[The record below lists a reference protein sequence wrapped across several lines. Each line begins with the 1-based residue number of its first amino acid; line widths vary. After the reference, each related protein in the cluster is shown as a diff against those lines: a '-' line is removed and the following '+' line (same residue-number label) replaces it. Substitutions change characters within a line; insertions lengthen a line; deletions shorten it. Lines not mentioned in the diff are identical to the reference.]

1 MLKPRHDRATPSEPT
16 LMHVDGDRAPA
27 LPERYRVERELGR
40 GGMGRVFAARDEKLG
55 RDVAIKVLAVG
66 NGDEETLRRFEQ
78 EARAAAL
85 LEHPNI
91 VAVYDIGQ
99 HENRPYIV
107 SELLRGETLR
117 DRMAGKPL
125 RMEDALDYATQLAM
139 GLTAAHEKGV
149 IHRDLK
155 PENLFITGDGRLKIL
170 DFGIAKLV
178 TQPGRPTL
186 TKSGTI
192 MGTVGYMAPEQV
204 RGGDVDVR
212 SDIFG
217 FGSVLHEMLSGTQPF
232 ARGST
237 METGAAILNDAP
249 FGLPDQVPDKVSVIV
264 QRCLQKRREDR
275 YQSAQELAAD
285 LARIVA
291 GQTAPKSPLLR
302 VFGVILLLAGSALT
316 AALLGLAWQLLP
328 NRLSLL
334 LGAFAM
340 ASTLGTLAWLLFSR
354 RSHGPSGPAASVTPS
369 IAVLPFA
376 DMSPQH
382 DQEYFADGI
391 AEEILNVLAPVD
403 GLRVIGRTSSFSMK
417 GRNEDLRAIGQRL
430 GATNLLEG
438 SVRKSGARVRI
449 TAQLVEAEG
458 GSRIW
463 SQEFDREL
471 TDVFAVQEEIA
482 HAVVAALKVK
492 LLPAAREDPRA
503 ANPEAYDLYLLG
515 RAFRAR
521 GSGDAYERAVQA
533 LRRSVA
539 LDPGHAQ
546 AWAELAQALYDVGD
560 FSVKGDRKVD
570 RPEGLVAAEKAIAL
584 APQRADGYSAR
595 GFLRHR
601 MLGDWTGAR
610 ADLERA
616 RSLNPRSPGILLN
629 HAELLSSLGR
639 LTEVIVICQQA
650 AVLDPL
656 SADVQFRLN
665 AAYLGTG
672 QFALAEAA
680 ARRALEL
687 SPEHARAAR
696 NLGITLLLQNRVP
709 DARAAFHRSNHEF
722 VMSMGD
728 VMVEHALGHSAESQ
742 RALDS
747 ILAGP
752 YAEVAGYQIVQMYAW
767 RGETDLAFAWLG
779 RAAELHDPGLNYLK
793 FDPLLHGL
801 RGDARFAALL
811 KKINL
816 PMD

>member
-1 MLKPRHDRATPSEPT
+1 VLKPARDRAIPSEPT
-16 LMHVDGDRAPA
+16 LKHVEGDRAPA

-99 HENRPYIV
+99 HENGPYIV

-117 DRMAGKPL
+117 DRMAGKAL
-125 RMEDALDYATQLAM
+125 RVEDALDYATQLAM
-139 GLTAAHEKGV
+139 GLTAAHGKGV

-155 PENLFITGDGRLKIL
+155 PENLFITRDGRLKIL

-178 TQPGRPTL
+178 TQPGTTL
-186 TKSGTI
+186 TKSGAI

-204 RGGDVDVR
+204 RSGDVDVR
-212 SDIFG
+212 SDIFS

-285 LARIVA
+285 LARIAA
-291 GQTAPKSPLLR
+291 GQTARKSPLLR
-302 VFGVILLLAGSALT
+302 VLGVVLLLAGSVLT

-340 ASTLGTLAWLLFSR
+340 ASALGTLAWLLSSR

-391 AEEILNVLAPVD
+391 AEEILNVLAQVD

-417 GRNEDLRAIGQRL
+417 GRNEDLRTIGQRL

-458 GSRIW
+458 GSHIW

-482 HAVVAALKVK
+482 HAVVAAFKVK

-570 RPEGLVAAEKAIAL
+570 RPEALVAAEKAIAL
-584 APQRADGYSAR
+584 APHRADGYSAR
-595 GFLRHR
+595 GVLRHR
-601 MLGDWTGAR
+601 MLQDWTGAR

-629 HAELLSSLGR
+629 YAMLLTALGGMA
-639 LTEVIVICQQA
+639 EVIAICQQA

-656 SADVQFRLN
+656 SADIQYLLN

-680 ARRALEL
+680 ASRALEV

-722 VMSMGD
+722 VVSMGD
-728 VMVEHALGHSAESQ
+728 VMVEHTLGHSAESQ

-752 YAEVAGYQIVQMYAW
+752 YAEVAAYQIVQMYAW
-767 RGETDLAFAWLG
+767 RGETDRAFAWLG
-779 RAAELHDPGLNYLK
+779 RAAELHDAGLTYLK

-811 KKINL
+811 KKMNL
-816 PMD
+816 PTD